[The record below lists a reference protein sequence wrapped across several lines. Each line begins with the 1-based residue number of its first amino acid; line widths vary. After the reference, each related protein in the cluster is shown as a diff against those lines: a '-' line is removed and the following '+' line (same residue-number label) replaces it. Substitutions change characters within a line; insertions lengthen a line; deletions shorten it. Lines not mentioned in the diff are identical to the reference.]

1 MLYLKS
7 FSFKISSKSF
17 LFNFGLCITSSLTIF
32 KSFTIF
38 LNWSSVSSGDFKIFD
53 ETIEQP
59 FNVLLF
65 EWAYR
70 WEVDGFEMI
79 GVTPQY
85 YDATVSCLPVR
96 KRVYKELETG
106 HILYGD
112 TIRFTHE
119 MYNHP
124 NEIVIWWKEYLSFLM
139 TTICSV

>member
-1 MLYLKS
+1 MKVFKFLRQNKQFKTVDDMVEHPYNETLYQL
-7 FSFKISSKSF
+7 
-17 LFNFGLCITSSLTIF
+17 
-32 KSFTIF
+32 
-38 LNWSSVSSGDFKIFD
+38 
-53 ETIEQP
+53 EH
-59 FNVLLF
+59 
-65 EWAYR
+65 R
-70 WEVDGFEMI
+70 WGVDGFEMI

-124 NEIVIWWKEYLSFLM
+124 NEIVI
-139 TTICSV
+139 